1 MNRVKTVL
9 ILAAIGLVPFA
20 WLVGGI
26 NGLTAA
32 GVALTIGYLFVHV
45 CTAGDPA

>member
-1 MNRVKTVL
+1 MNRTARRL
-9 ILAAIGLVPFA
+9 ILAAIGLIPFA

-32 GVALTIGYLFVHV
+32 GVALTLGYLFVHV
-45 CTAGDPA
+45 YTAGDPA